1 MSAFTIAIPSKG
13 RLMEASS
20 AFFADCGFPMIQD
33 GGVRGYRASLAGLP
47 GATVLLLSAR
57 EIAEGLLD
65 GSFHVGVTGEDLLHD
80 LSDAPGESAA
90 VLKRLGFGQAN
101 VVVAVPKAWL
111 DVVTMADLEAAG
123 ALFRERHGRRLRVA
137 TKYTRLTR
145 RFFARKSVGEYRLV
159 YSAGATEA
167 APASGAADLIVDITT
182 TGATLEA
189 NGLKL
194 LADGT
199 ILKSQAA
206 LCASLSSDWHDEARS
221 GLKSLLAPIE
231 ARSLAGDMAL
241 LTARSEIPDSLVE
254 THKLER
260 HGDRAVMCA
269 PKDAVRLAQLLGEAG
284 CGSVSIVRPDFMF
297 EAEPQL
303 YKNFLSRL

>member
-1 MSAFTIAIPSKG
+1 MNPFSIAIPSKG
-13 RLMEASS
+13 RLMEAS
-20 AFFADCGFPMIQD
+20 AEFFADCGFPMTQE
-33 GGVRGYRASLAGLP
+33 GGARGYRASLAGLP

-57 EIAEGLLD
+57 EIAEGLID
-65 GSFHVGVTGEDLLHD
+65 GAFHVGVTGEDLLHD
-80 LSDAPGESAA
+80 LSETPGEDAA
-90 VLKRLGFGQAN
+90 ILKRLGFGHAN
-101 VVVAVPKAWL
+101 VVVAVPRSWL

-137 TKYTRLTR
+137 TKYMRLAR

-167 APASGAADLIVDITT
+167 APSSGAADLIVDITT

-189 NGLKL
+189 NGLKV
-194 LADGT
+194 LADGV
-199 ILKSQAA
+199 ILRSQAA
-206 LCASLSSDWHDEARS
+206 LCASLAADWHGDART

-231 ARSLAGDMAL
+231 ARSLAGNMAL
-241 LTARSEIPDSLVE
+241 LTARSEIPDALVDQ
-254 THKLER
+254 HRLER
-260 HGDRAVMCA
+260 HGDRAVTCA
-269 PKDAVRLAQLLGEAG
+269 PQDAVRLAQILGEAG

-303 YKNFLSRL
+303 YRNFLSRL